1 MRHRRRGFTLV
12 ELLVV
17 IAIIGIL
24 IALLLPAVQAAR
36 EAARRSQCS
45 NNLKQIGLALQN
57 YHDTFKSFPPAW
69 ILSRGGAS
77 PANGD
82 GYPQWGWGAM
92 ILPFMEQQAL
102 HDGLNVG
109 KSHLA
114 DIAATPAG
122 VALIQTPIAGYR
134 CPSDTGPEL
143 NSGRKPDAPFD
154 AIEPALGNYV
164 GANTSWAGDLTRQV
178 RGTKTSPGWVSNWDD
193 ERGVFIEN
201 TATRM
206 RDITDG
212 TSNTI
217 AVGERRWKYHDNNG
231 VLRTARSA
239 LIIGTRNPANAVR
252 RGDQIGIGRAK
263 LNMNFVDPADTQLG
277 RARQGFSSMH
287 PGGAQF
293 VFADGSTHF
302 ISETIE
308 AGPDPDGNH
317 WANNRATN
325 TVYERLIAIQDGN
338 PVGEF

>member
-1 MRHRRRGFTLV
+1 MRNRRQGFTLV

-45 NNLKQIGLALQN
+45 NNLKQIGLGLQN

-69 ILSRGGAS
+69 VLSRGPGA

-92 ILPFMEQQAL
+92 ILPFVEQQAL
-102 HDGLNVG
+102 DDALNVG

-114 DIAATPAG
+114 DIAAANPA
-122 VALIQTPIAGYR
+122 LLQSSIAGYR
-134 CPSDTGPEL
+134 CPSTTGPEL

-154 AIEPALGNYV
+154 TIEPGLSSYV
-164 GANTSWAGDLTRQV
+164 GANTSWAGDLTRQT
-178 RGTKTSPGWVSNWDD
+178 RGNNTGWVANWND
-193 ERGVFIEN
+193 ERGVFIEDKG
-201 TATRM
+201 TRM

-212 TSNTI
+212 SSNTI
-217 AVGERRWKYHDNNG
+217 AVGERRWQFTDTLG
-231 VLRTARSA
+231 VIRTARSA
-239 LIIGTRNPANAVR
+239 LIIGTRNPGNGTR
-252 RGDQIGIGRAK
+252 RGDQIGIGRAR
-263 LNMNFVDPADTQLG
+263 LNYDYDGSSSIT
-277 RARQGFSSMH
+277 RARQGFSSKH

-293 VFADGSTHF
+293 VFADGSSHF

-308 AGPDPDGNH
+308 AGPDPDGNQ

-325 TVYERLIAIQDGN
+325 TVYERLIAIQDGQ
-338 PVGEF
+338 PVGEY